1 MANIPS
7 KHDYRPD
14 IPFTEPPVTEDDTKE
29 LPTVDLHE
37 VRKQQAQR
45 QLNGFQRGELELS
58 SAEIDI
64 LLDDLAWGSDKPV
77 NYWGLMEEEPIE
89 PDAQMAAVRPLPLL
103 ARAAKWAGQTLTAWA
118 EGQAS

>member
-1 MANIPS
+1 MGSIAS
-7 KHDYRPD
+7 KHDLEG
-14 IPFTEPPVTEDDTKE
+14 EPPRQPDDT
-29 LPTVDLHE
+29 PPYPYAPVDLHE

-77 NYWGLMEEEPIE
+77 NYWALMEEEPIE